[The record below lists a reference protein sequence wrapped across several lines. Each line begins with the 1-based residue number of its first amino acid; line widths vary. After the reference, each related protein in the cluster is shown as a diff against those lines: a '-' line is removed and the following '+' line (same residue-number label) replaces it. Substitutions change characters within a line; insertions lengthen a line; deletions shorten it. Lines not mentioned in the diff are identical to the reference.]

1 MPPGRALLE
10 PAGGACGC
18 KSRNFWGVLAYQ
30 VIRSDFLGFLLVL
43 PMPAFFSTLPPFAD
57 VLSQHGVKEKKLR
70 TALSDYLELIE
81 ELLAETDPFGE
92 AYAYLELSDRRQ
104 EVATFYALLL
114 A

>member
-1 MPPGRALLE
+1 
-10 PAGGACGC
+10 
-18 KSRNFWGVLAYQ
+18 
-30 VIRSDFLGFLLVL
+30 
-43 PMPAFFSTLPPFAD
+43 MPAYFSTLPPLED
-57 VLSQHGVKEKKLR
+57 ILSQHGVKAKKLR
-70 TALSDYLELIE
+70 SAVSEYLELIE